1 MFETI
6 LVPLDG
12 SEPGRAAFE
21 LALRLAGER
30 PRSIVCIHAVDTRN
44 AVVPP
49 SGVGFAFDPTPLIQA
64 LEEEGKELL
73 ASAQARADAAG
84 VRLATELIFDDPVA
98 ATVRSATDHAA
109 DVIVMGTHGRT
120 GPARV
125 FLGSTT
131 EGVLRACSIPVLT
144 VRTAAQAAEPAWP
157 FESALVA
164 VDESDPS
171 DAGVA
176 LALEMGE
183 REGVRLAFC
192 NVVASED
199 ILDKAGTYGYD
210 PASILDEMRRTGA
223 ELVAA
228 PLAKAQGLGVHAAT
242 IVVEGEPVRKLLEAA
257 AEANADL
264 IVIGSHGRRGL
275 RRLFVG
281 SVAEN
286 LVRDSP
292 RPVLVVRVGRARS
305 KPKLHV

>member
-1 MFETI
+1 MFERI

-21 LALRLAGER
+21 LALRLGHER
-30 PRSIVCIHAVDTRN
+30 PRSVVCVHAVDTRN

-64 LEEEGKELL
+64 LEDEGKELL

-84 VRLATELIFDDPVA
+84 VRLTTELVFDDPVA
-98 ATVRSATDHAA
+98 ATVRSATEHAA
-109 DVIVMGTHGRT
+109 DLIVMGTHGRT
-120 GPARV
+120 GAARV

-131 EGVLRACSIPVLT
+131 EGVLRACSTPVLT
-144 VRTAAQAAEPAWP
+144 VRTAMHAAESAWP

-183 REGVRLAFC
+183 SEGVRLAFC
-192 NVVASED
+192 NVVASGD
-199 ILDKAGTYGYD
+199 VLDKAATYGYD
-210 PASILDEMRRTGA
+210 PASILSELRRTGA

-228 PLAKAQGLGVHAAT
+228 PLAKAQGLGVHADT
-242 IVVEGEPVRKLLEAA
+242 IVVEGEPVEKLLATA
-257 AEANADL
+257 AETHAGL

-281 SVAEN
+281 SVAEK
-286 LVRDSP
+286 LVRDSSL
-292 RPVLVVRVGRARS
+292 PVLVVRVARVTS
-305 KPKLHV
+305 KPKLQV